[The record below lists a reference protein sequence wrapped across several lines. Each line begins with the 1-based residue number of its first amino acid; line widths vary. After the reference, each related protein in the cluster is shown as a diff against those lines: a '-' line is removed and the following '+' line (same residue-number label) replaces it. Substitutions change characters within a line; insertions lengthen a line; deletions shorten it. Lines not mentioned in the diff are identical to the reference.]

1 MFEFLKTKNFRKIFS
16 FMIGI
21 FIILVLRPI
30 CKGEDCLEH
39 KNVTKEVANSTY
51 QIGSK
56 CYTFTPEA
64 YLPK

>member
-1 MFEFLKTKNFRKIFS
+1 MFEFLKTTKFHKIFS
-16 FMIGI
+16 FMLGI
-21 FIILVLRPI
+21 FIILVLRPV
-30 CKGEDCLEH
+30 CKGEECLTH
-39 KNVTKEVANSTY
+39 VNVTKEVADSTY

>member
-1 MFEFLKTKNFRKIFS
+1 MFEFLKTKIFRKIFS
-16 FMIGI
+16 FMIGL

-30 CKGEDCLEH
+30 CKGEDCLTH
-39 KNVTKEVANSTY
+39 VNVTKEVANSTY